1 MTTLKLSEELR
12 RAAYGMLYGSS
23 DDATLD
29 ALDKLLDR
37 VEDAER
43 LADAAAEL
51 IAAET
56 LTAPGNMDE
65 TRAAFADALDA
76 WTLYNGR

>member
-1 MTTLKLSEELR
+1 MTHFTLSDELR
-12 RAAYGMLYGSS
+12 SVAYGMLYGSS
-23 DDATLD
+23 DEGTLSTLD
-29 ALDKLLDR
+29 RLLER
-37 VEDAER
+37 VADAER

-56 LTAPGNMDE
+56 LEAPGNVDE

-76 WTLYNGR
+76 WTLQNGR